1 MTLLTEWY
9 LNEQLRP
16 PPPKPP
22 DDFLSTLQPGD
33 ELEMF
38 YEDGWWEVNYLS
50 SRTGEHGA
58 IEYTVESTQY
68 VAEHVVPAER
78 LRPRW
83 RGQGSKWRKSDAPPK
98 QPAKKKAKAAPAAAG
113 APKATKPPKATKAT
127 KAPKAAA
134 ASKPLRDGELLEVE
148 AEVSEGVVRWV
159 QAVVL
164 QRLVDGSFQ
173 AVVQVP
179 GDPFYR

>member
-1 MTLLTEWY
+1 MPTANSR
-9 LNEQLRP
+9 LNACVCACQLRP

-68 VAEHVVPAER
+68 VACPV
-78 LRPRW
+78 
-83 RGQGSKWRKSDAPPK
+83 
-98 QPAKKKAKAAPAAAG
+98 
-113 APKATKPPKATKAT
+113 
-127 KAPKAAA
+127 
-134 ASKPLRDGELLEVE
+134 
-148 AEVSEGVVRWV
+148 
-159 QAVVL
+159 
-164 QRLVDGSFQ
+164 
-173 AVVQVP
+173 
-179 GDPFYR
+179 

>member
-113 APKATKPPKATKAT
+113 APKATKPPKAPKAS

-148 AEVSEGVVRWV
+148 VVVSELPCFISLGEGV
-159 QAVVL
+159 AA
-164 QRLVDGSFQ
+164 G
-173 AVVQVP
+173 A
-179 GDPFYR
+179 

>member
-1 MTLLTEWY
+1 MVTLLTEWY

-68 VAEHVVPAER
+68 VACPV
-78 LRPRW
+78 
-83 RGQGSKWRKSDAPPK
+83 
-98 QPAKKKAKAAPAAAG
+98 
-113 APKATKPPKATKAT
+113 
-127 KAPKAAA
+127 
-134 ASKPLRDGELLEVE
+134 
-148 AEVSEGVVRWV
+148 
-159 QAVVL
+159 
-164 QRLVDGSFQ
+164 
-173 AVVQVP
+173 
-179 GDPFYR
+179 